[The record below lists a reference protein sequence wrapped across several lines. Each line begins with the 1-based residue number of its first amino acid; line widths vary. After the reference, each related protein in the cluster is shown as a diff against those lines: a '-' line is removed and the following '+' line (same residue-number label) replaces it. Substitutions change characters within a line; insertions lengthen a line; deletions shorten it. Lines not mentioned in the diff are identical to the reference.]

1 MTRLQKSFR
10 SKVLGM
16 GLMVFVFMFV
26 VFGVGIIKA
35 VAQTHDITPAEAR
48 AAEHHG
54 AEKSTDSD
62 VTQFAFLAAAIAVG
76 VGSLGGGAAVAYVGA
91 AAMGAIGEKPEL
103 AGRALIFVGLA
114 EGIAIYGLIIA
125 IMILG
130 KV

>member
-1 MTRLQKSFR
+1 MTSLQKSFR
-10 SKVLGM
+10 NKLFGM
-16 GLMVFVFMFV
+16 GLVIGVLWFMVFGL
-26 VFGVGIIKA
+26 GVYKA
-35 VAQTHDITPAEAR
+35 VAQTHDQAAVETEKVMHAE
-48 AAEHHG
+48 G
-54 AEKSTDSD
+54 EKNTDPG
-62 VTQFAFLAAAIAVG
+62 VMKFAFLAAAIAVG
-76 VGSLGGGAAVAYVGA
+76 VGSLGGGAAVGYVGA